1 MPGIV
6 FLSGGQT
13 DEDATAHLNAMNAMG
28 PHPWELSFSYGRAL
42 QAPALK
48 AWARRRRRTSRPGQA
63 AYLHRAKMNGLARS
77 GQLLAGAGDP
87 GRGVA
92 AQSLENGSLRLR

>member
-1 MPGIV
+1 
-6 FLSGGQT
+6 
-13 DEDATAHLNAMNAMG
+13 MNAMG

-48 AWARRRRRTSRPGQA
+48 AWGGAAENVPAGQA

-77 GQLLAGAGDP
+77 GSYSPDKEQK
-87 GRGVA
+87 VA
-92 AQSLENGSLRLR
+92 A